1 VDSTKQ
7 TLFDS
12 TKPRIPV
19 DSLAKVDSPM
29 VSNIKKV
36 DSTWFHHSPKKAA
49 IRSAIIPGWGQ
60 AYNKRYWK
68 IPIIYGAL
76 GISASIF
83 IYNLHSYQ
91 DTRYA
96 YKAMYNASQG
106 DPSGLPYIK
115 PEYAQLDMN
124 ALRTYRDEFRRNID
138 YSALFFIVLWGL
150 NVVDAAVDAH
160 LRTFDVTPD
169 LGFKFKF
176 GHSELAGTTGLSLVL
191 AFKK

>member
-1 VDSTKQ
+1 VDSAKQ

-36 DSTWFHHSPKKAA
+36 DSTWYRHSPKKAA

-76 GISASIF
+76 GVSASIF

-96 YKAMYNASQG
+96 YKAKYNASQG
-106 DPSGLPYIK
+106 DSSGLPYIK
-115 PEYAQLDMN
+115 PELANLDMN
-124 ALRTYRDEFRRNID
+124 ALRTYRDEFRRNVD

-176 GHSELAGTTGLSLVL
+176 GHSEMAGTTGLSLVL

>member
-124 ALRTYRDEFRRNID
+124 ALRTYRDEFRRNVD

-191 AFKK
+191 AFK